1 MIPTT
6 RVSHRWRL
14 PAGGATAVRGRRDGS
29 SIDNVHVGVQ
39 MQRDPGQL
47 GRADESES
55 LWKIDVDVLWYEGV
69 VEFRGPKVQGKRGD
83 RFIYLTWATLT
94 PTTGS
99 RNSDRPSRCLIE
111 SSWGSIESAMDAGRL
126 RAVMNLTGDDGGPGA
141 LDSTPRRRVVGCE
154 A

>member
-1 MIPTT
+1 
-6 RVSHRWRL
+6 
-14 PAGGATAVRGRRDGS
+14 
-29 SIDNVHVGVQ
+29 

-55 LWKIDVDVLWYEGV
+55 LWTIDVDVLWYEGV
-69 VEFRGPKVQGKRGD
+69 VSFCGPNVQGKRGD

-126 RAVMNLTGDDGGPGA
+126 RAVMESDG
-141 LDSTPRRRVVGCE
+141 
-154 A
+154 